1 MFERLVV
8 MFRKAGLIGTL
19 AGSLWM
25 AMTAAALADMS
36 AIPTNASKEL
46 RQIETSIG
54 YRGTSISGSGQRAKE
69 YDSLQSSPTFNLL
82 YLEGNETLETFL
94 DFHFLND
101 NDYYMQ
107 ADLNLRSKLRFNFF
121 NERLY
126 HNLDHF
132 PYDADSTSEAPPDGV
147 FRGETLVDYSD
158 QDPSQDFH
166 LRIDQ
171 TEAALRY
178 KIPDYPAHVNLKYWR
193 WEKKGLRQQRFLD
206 ENCTSCHM
214 QSRNQRIDMVTEEV
228 TAGFDAHLG
237 LVDLIFEQVV
247 RCFDNREAA
256 PVDFFAGNDL
266 LAAGEYQHDET
277 PDSRFTQSTLKA
289 HSTLGGGFV
298 ANASASVGK
307 RDNESSLDDVYPVEA
322 ETDFTKL
329 ASDVTYIPS
338 SKWTL
343 NLRYR
348 MLDLDQSNVS
358 SIGGAGYQEY
368 DRPGTTPT
376 FMVRN
381 NIDIER
387 NYYEASISYRP
398 GTHLTLKGNYHRE
411 DIHRNNTNGP
421 VRHDGSLNIQD
432 PYWELPEDETIQK
445 ARLTVSSRLFAKN
458 ALKLQ
463 GWYEYQTS
471 DDPAYSI
478 SIEKGHTL
486 FASATY
492 RNSPL
497 WGGAASF
504 RYRDLKNNGFRTSQF
519 DEADSPVYFDKDR
532 SQRQQN
538 ASVGFWLVPLQGLSF
553 DTNYGYLKT
562 HIEQD
567 LLYGRSSPT
576 YSIKDGTDF
585 DQTVHTLSAGA
596 SWQVSEQFGCRLE
609 GYHIRSKADYSPD
622 FPTEN
627 LPLGIASAEDLKAI
641 SRLDIRQYG
650 IKGRLN
656 WQFYGNWSASL
667 ELTLDDYDDRDSNL
681 FDGTVE
687 TCMVSL
693 STSW

>member
-1 MFERLVV
+1 MFEKLIV
-8 MFRKAGLIGTL
+8 MFRKAGLIWIM
-19 AGSLWM
+19 ASSLWI
-25 AMTAAALADMS
+25 ALTSPVLADMS
-36 AIPTNASKEL
+36 ANAPTDSKDL
-46 RQIETSIG
+46 QQIDASIG
-54 YRGTSISGSGQRAKE
+54 YRGTSTKDSGQRAKE

-82 YLEGNETLETFL
+82 YRGGNENIETFL

-101 NDYYMQ
+101 NDYYME
-107 ADLNLRSKLRFNFF
+107 ANLNLRSKLRFNFF

-132 PYDADSTSEAPPDGV
+132 PYDAASESEAPPNGV
-147 FRGETLVDYSD
+147 FLGETLVDYVD
-158 QDPSQDFH
+158 QDPSQDYH

-193 WEKKGLRQQRFLD
+193 WEKKGIRQLGFLD
-206 ENCTSCHM
+206 ESCTSCHM
-214 QSRNQRIDMVTEEV
+214 QSRNLQINMVTEEV

-237 LVDLIFEQVV
+237 LIDLIFEQVV
-247 RCFDNREAA
+247 RTFDNRAA
-256 PVDFFAGNDL
+256 TPVDFFEGNDF
-266 LAAGEYQHDET
+266 LAAGDYQHDET

-307 RDNESSLDDVYPVEA
+307 RENESSLDDVSPVDA
-322 ETDFTKL
+322 KMDFTKL

-348 MLDLDQSNVS
+348 MLDLDQSNVP

-368 DRPGTTPT
+368 DSPGTTQT

-398 GTHLTLKGNYHRE
+398 VTHLTLKGNYHRE

-421 VRHDGSLNIQD
+421 VQHDGSLNIQD

-445 ARLTVSSRLFAKN
+445 ARLTVSSRLFARN

-492 RNSPL
+492 RNNPL

-504 RYRDLKNNGFRTSQF
+504 RYRDLKNNGFRASQF
-519 DEADSPVYFDKDR
+519 DEADNPVYFDQDR

-538 ASVGFWLVPLQGLSF
+538 ASLGFWLAPLKGLSF

-567 LLYGRSSPT
+567 LLYGSSSPT
-576 YSIKDGTDF
+576 YSIEDGTDF
-585 DQTVHTLSAGA
+585 DQIVHTLSAGA
-596 SWQVSEQFGCRLE
+596 NWQISEQFGCRLE
-609 GYHIRSKADYSPD
+609 GYHIRSKAHYSPD
-622 FPTEN
+622 FPTEI
-627 LPLGIASAEDLKAI
+627 LPPGIASADDLKEI
-641 SRLDIRQYG
+641 SQVDIHQYG
-650 IKGRLN
+650 IKTRFN
-656 WQFYGNWSASL
+656 WQFYGQWAASL
-667 ELTLDDYDDRDSNL
+667 ELTLDDYDDQDSNL

-687 TCMVSL
+687 TCMASL